1 MSNTFA
7 EKMCFNEFL
16 QQRSNAKVWQASKDE
31 VLKIWN
37 NLSPENTIQMTPMRP
52 NKSGLSKRNRSYG
65 EDGIRVTGN
74 WPFVLGVMSRLKDVI
89 SYENDMTRLR
99 LVLKQIDKSRDPNP
113 GTPSYAFY
121 ANLENR
127 GKGKR

>member
-37 NLSPENTIQMTPMRP
+37 NLSPESTIQMTPMRP

-74 WPFVLGVMSRLKDVI
+74 WPFVS
-89 SYENDMTRLR
+89 
-99 LVLKQIDKSRDPNP
+99 
-113 GTPSYAFY
+113 
-121 ANLENR
+121 
-127 GKGKR
+127 